1 MTTEQEF
8 MEKKSEKKY
17 LDAIFWGGALLWAG
31 LVFGLDTFGYLP
43 LIGQATVWSWV
54 FLGVGIYGL
63 LLNLIRLLSPTFS
76 NASAWDWVWAV
87 IFSIIGLAGFVA
99 ISVPWWLFLILIGT
113 VILGTSIVRRD

>member
-31 LVFGLDTFGYLP
+31 VVFGLDTFGYLP

-54 FLGVGIYGL
+54 FLGVGVYGL

-87 IFSIIGLAGFVA
+87 IFSVIGLAGFVA